1 MTESLLVLFMGA
13 AVAGFVQGLS
23 GFAFG
28 LVSLSIWAWFLDPK
42 LAAALAVTGALTGQ
56 ITAAF
61 TVRRKLDWRALAPF
75 LLGGLVGVPV
85 GVWVLPMLNLQL
97 FKACLGAMLLIWCP
111 FMLLATRMRPV
122 RGSRLGDGVV
132 GWIGGF
138 MGGVGG
144 FTGAIPTLWCTLR
157 QLPRDE
163 ARAIIQNFNLVMLIV
178 AMLLY
183 VAQGLVVASQ
193 WISILAIVPVVLIT
207 SRLGAHVYIG
217 LSEVRF
223 RQIIL
228 VLLTLSGLAML
239 ASSLPKLL

>member
-1 MTESLLVLFMGA
+1 MTESLVVLLVGA

-75 LLGGLVGVPV
+75 LVGGLVGVPV
-85 GVWVLPMLNLQL
+85 GVWVLPMLNIQL
-97 FKACLGAMLLIWCP
+97 FKACLGGMLLIWCP
-111 FMLLATRMRPV
+111 FMLLATRMPPV
-122 RGSRLGDGVV
+122 RGSALGDGIV

-144 FTGAIPTLWCTLR
+144 FAGAIPTLWCTLR
-157 QLPRDE
+157 QLQRDE

-183 VAQGLVVASQ
+183 MAQGLVVASQ
-193 WISILAIVPVVLIT
+193 WTSIAAIVPVVLIT
-207 SRLGAHVYIG
+207 SRIGAHVYIG
-217 LSEVRF
+217 LSEVRL
-223 RQIIL
+223 RQIIM
-228 VLLTLSGLAML
+228 VLLTLSGAAML

>member
-1 MTESLLVLFMGA
+1 MTESIVVLLVGA

-61 TVRRKLDWRALAPF
+61 TVRRKLDWRALTPF
-75 LLGGLVGVPV
+75 LVGGLVGVPV
-85 GVWVLPMLNLQL
+85 GVWVLPMLNIQL
-97 FKACLGAMLLIWCP
+97 FKACLGGMLLIWCP
-111 FMLLATRMRPV
+111 FMLLATRMRAV
-122 RGSRLGDGVV
+122 RGSLLGDGVA

-138 MGGVGG
+138 MGGIGG
-144 FTGAIPTLWCTLR
+144 FAGAVPTLWCTLR
-157 QLPRDE
+157 QLQRDE

-193 WISILAIVPVVLIT
+193 WTSIAAIVPVVLIT
-207 SRLGAHVYIG
+207 SRIGAHVYIG

-228 VLLTLSGLAML
+228 VLLTLSGAAML